1 MEELQQKEVAT
12 PQEEVSVPLLK
23 NTNFLFLW
31 TATLCSSF
39 ALAFF
44 TFSQTWYIAKTLN
57 LEASLGIV
65 FVALSVPRL
74 IFMIVGGA
82 IADKFPK
89 KNIMFYSNI
98 VRALLVSAI
107 LTWFIVGDVTL
118 YTFALFALFFGLA
131 DAFFWSADGSILPE
145 LVEKHQLT
153 QANSLTHMS
162 NQASVILGPVLG
174 GILIKFSNYETIFSI
189 TILLLILAAI
199 LVQKIQMT
207 LQQEKKEEKSMFTSI
222 KEGILYVK
230 ESPFLSTF
238 LICSAF
244 LNLFLIGP
252 MQVGFPLF
260 VKNVLHGDSLHFSY
274 LEAAVG
280 SGMAVGAVIVGLRNI
295 SRRRGLFCIVM
306 MLLSGMF
313 FFILNFST
321 ELWHALLAGA
331 CYGMT
336 IAMAI
341 VPLMA
346 MIQST
351 VKEEMMGRVM
361 SLLMLTSMGFIPL
374 SYAFTSLALAAG
386 LPIVTIMKSGAI
398 AVIVFVLFV
407 AIRVPVVRK
416 FD

>member
-1 MEELQQKEVAT
+1 MEELQQNKSALEANAK
-12 PQEEVSVPLLK
+12 PLLK
-23 NTNFLFLW
+23 NANFLFLW
-31 TATLCSSF
+31 AATLFSSF

-57 LEASLGIV
+57 LEASLGVV

-82 IADKFPK
+82 VADKFPK

-98 VRALLVSAI
+98 IRAILVATI

-145 LVEKHQLT
+145 LVEKSRLT
-153 QANSLTHMS
+153 QANSLTQMT

-174 GILIKFSNYETIFSI
+174 GILIKFTNYETIFSI
-189 TILLLILAAI
+189 TILLLIVAAI
-199 LVQKIQMT
+199 LVQKIQFTMSEQKDT
-207 LQQEKKEEKSMFTSI
+207 DKGMFTSI

-260 VKNVLHGDSLHFSY
+260 VKNVLHGDSLQFSY

-280 SGMAVGAVIVGLRNI
+280 GGMAIGAVIVGLKNI
-295 SRRRGLFCIVM
+295 NRRRGLFCIIM
-306 MLLSGMF
+306 MLLSGIF
-313 FFILNFST
+313 FLSINFST
-321 ELWHALLAGA
+321 VLWQALLAGMF
-331 CYGMT
+331 YGIT

-346 MIQST
+346 MIQAT

-361 SLLMLTSMGFIPL
+361 SLLMLSSMGFIPL
-374 SYAFTSLALAAG
+374 SYAFTSIALAIG
-386 LPIVTIMKSGAI
+386 IPIVTVMKSGAI

>member
-1 MEELQQKEVAT
+1 MEELQQNKSALEGS
-12 PQEEVSVPLLK
+12 EKPLLK

-31 TATLCSSF
+31 AATLFSSF

-57 LEASLGIV
+57 LEASLGVV

-74 IFMIVGGA
+74 IFMIIGGA
-82 IADKFPK
+82 VADKFPK

-98 VRALLVSAI
+98 IRAILVATI

-145 LVEKHQLT
+145 LVEKSRLT
-153 QANSLTHMS
+153 QANSLTQMT

-174 GILIKFSNYETIFSI
+174 GILIKFTNYETIFSI
-189 TILLLILAAI
+189 TILLLIVAAI
-199 LVQKIQMT
+199 LVQKIQFTMPE
-207 LQQEKKEEKSMFTSI
+207 QQNTDKGMFTSI

-260 VKNVLHGDSLHFSY
+260 VKNVLHGDSLQFSY
-274 LEAAVG
+274 LEASVG
-280 SGMAVGAVIVGLRNI
+280 GGMAIGAVIVGLKNI
-295 SRRRGLFCIVM
+295 NRKRGLFCIIM
-306 MLLSGMF
+306 MLLSGVF
-313 FFILNFST
+313 FLSINFST
-321 ELWHALLAGA
+321 VLWQALLAGMF
-331 CYGMT
+331 YGIT

-361 SLLMLTSMGFIPL
+361 SLLMLSSMGFIPL
-374 SYAFTSLALAAG
+374 SYAFTSIALAIG
-386 LPIVTIMKSGAI
+386 IPIVTVMKSGAI

>member
-1 MEELQQKEVAT
+1 M
-12 PQEEVSVPLLK
+12 
-23 NTNFLFLW
+23 
-31 TATLCSSF
+31 
-39 ALAFF
+39 
-44 TFSQTWYIAKTLN
+44 AKTLN
-57 LEASLGIV
+57 LEASLGVV

-74 IFMIVGGA
+74 IFMIIGGA
-82 IADKFPK
+82 VADKFPK

-98 VRALLVSAI
+98 IRAILVATI

-145 LVEKHQLT
+145 LVEKSRLT
-153 QANSLTHMS
+153 QANSLTQMT

-174 GILIKFSNYETIFSI
+174 GILIKFTNYETIFSI
-189 TILLLILAAI
+189 TILLLIVATI
-199 LVQKIQMT
+199 LVQKIQFTMPELKDT
-207 LQQEKKEEKSMFTSI
+207 DKGMFTSI

-244 LNLFLIGP
+244 FKSIFNRPDASWFPAFL
-252 MQVGFPLF
+252 L
-260 VKNVLHGDSLHFSY
+260 KTSLHGDSLQFSY
-274 LEAAVG
+274 LEASVG
-280 SGMAVGAVIVGLRNI
+280 GGMAIGAVIVGLKNI
-295 SRRRGLFCIVM
+295 NRRRGLFCIIM
-306 MLLSGMF
+306 MLLSGVF
-313 FFILNFST
+313 FLSINFST
-321 ELWHALLAGA
+321 VLWQALLAGMF
-331 CYGMT
+331 YGIT

-361 SLLMLTSMGFIPL
+361 SLLMLSSMGFIPL
-374 SYAFTSLALAAG
+374 SYAFTSIALAIG
-386 LPIVTIMKSGAI
+386 IPIVTVMKSGAI

>member
-1 MEELQQKEVAT
+1 MEELQQNKSALEG
-12 PQEEVSVPLLK
+12 SGKPLLK

-31 TATLCSSF
+31 AATLFSSF

-57 LEASLGIV
+57 LEASLGVV

-74 IFMIVGGA
+74 IFMIIGGA
-82 IADKFPK
+82 VADKFPK

-98 VRALLVSAI
+98 IRAILVATI

-145 LVEKHQLT
+145 LVEKSRLT
-153 QANSLTHMS
+153 QANSLTQMT

-174 GILIKFSNYETIFSI
+174 GILIKFTNYETIFSI
-189 TILLLILAAI
+189 TILLLIVAAI
-199 LVQKIQMT
+199 LVQKIQFTMPE
-207 LQQEKKEEKSMFTSI
+207 QQNTDKGMFTSI

-260 VKNVLHGDSLHFSY
+260 VKNVLHGDSLQFSY
-274 LEAAVG
+274 LEASVG
-280 SGMAVGAVIVGLRNI
+280 GGMAIGAVIVGLKNI
-295 SRRRGLFCIVM
+295 NRRRGLFCIIM
-306 MLLSGMF
+306 MLLSGVF
-313 FFILNFST
+313 FLSINFST
-321 ELWHALLAGA
+321 LLWQALLAGMF
-331 CYGMT
+331 YGIT

-361 SLLMLTSMGFIPL
+361 SLLMLSSMGFIPL
-374 SYAFTSLALAAG
+374 SYAFTSIALAIG
-386 LPIVTIMKSGAI
+386 IPIVTVMKSGAI

>member
-1 MEELQQKEVAT
+1 MEELQQNKSALEG
-12 PQEEVSVPLLK
+12 SGKPLLK

-31 TATLCSSF
+31 AATLFSSF

-57 LEASLGIV
+57 LEASLGVV

-74 IFMIVGGA
+74 IFMIIGGA
-82 IADKFPK
+82 VADKFPK

-98 VRALLVSAI
+98 VRAILVATI

-145 LVEKHQLT
+145 LVEKNRLT
-153 QANSLTHMS
+153 QANSLTQMT

-174 GILIKFSNYETIFSI
+174 GILIKFTNYETIFSI
-189 TILLLILAAI
+189 TILLLIVAAI
-199 LVQKIQMT
+199 LVQKIQFTMPE
-207 LQQEKKEEKSMFTSI
+207 QQNTDKSMFTSI

-260 VKNVLHGDSLHFSY
+260 VKNVLHGDSLQFSY
-274 LEAAVG
+274 LEASVG
-280 SGMAVGAVIVGLRNI
+280 GGMAIGAVIVGLKNI
-295 SRRRGLFCIVM
+295 NRRRGLFCIIM
-306 MLLSGMF
+306 MLLSGVF
-313 FFILNFST
+313 FLSINFST
-321 ELWHALLAGA
+321 VLWQALLAGMF
-331 CYGMT
+331 YGIT

-361 SLLMLTSMGFIPL
+361 SLLMLSSMGFIPL
-374 SYAFTSLALAAG
+374 SYAFTSIALAIG
-386 LPIVTIMKSGAI
+386 IPIVTVMKSGAI

>member
-1 MEELQQKEVAT
+1 MEELQQNKSALEG
-12 PQEEVSVPLLK
+12 SGKPLLK

-31 TATLCSSF
+31 AATLFSSF

-74 IFMIVGGA
+74 IFMIIGGA
-82 IADKFPK
+82 LADKFPK

-98 VRALLVSAI
+98 IRAILVATI

-145 LVEKHQLT
+145 LVEKSRLT
-153 QANSLTHMS
+153 QANSLTQMT

-174 GILIKFSNYETIFSI
+174 GILIKFTNYETIFSI
-189 TILLLILAAI
+189 TILLLIIAAI
-199 LVQKIQMT
+199 LVQKIQFT
-207 LQQEKKEEKSMFTSI
+207 VPEKNETDKGMFTSI
-222 KEGILYVK
+222 KEGISYVK

-238 LICSAF
+238 LLCSAF

-260 VKNVLHGDSLHFSY
+260 VKNVLHGDSLQFSY

-280 SGMAVGAVIVGLRNI
+280 GGMAIGAVIVGLKNI
-295 SRRRGLFCIVM
+295 NRRRGLFCIIM
-306 MLLSGMF
+306 MLLSGVF
-313 FFILNFST
+313 FLSINFST
-321 ELWHALLAGA
+321 VLWQAILAGMF
-331 CYGMT
+331 YGIT

-361 SLLMLTSMGFIPL
+361 SLLMLSSMGFIPL
-374 SYAFTSLALAAG
+374 SYAFTSIALWAG
-386 LPIVTIMKSGAI
+386 IPIVTIMKSGAI

>member
-1 MEELQQKEVAT
+1 MEELQQNKSAL
-12 PQEEVSVPLLK
+12 EESGKPLLK

-31 TATLCSSF
+31 AATLFSSF

-57 LEASLGIV
+57 LEASLGVV

-74 IFMIVGGA
+74 IFMIIGGA
-82 IADKFPK
+82 VADKFPK

-98 VRALLVSAI
+98 VRAILVATI

-145 LVEKHQLT
+145 LVEKSRLT
-153 QANSLTHMS
+153 QANSLTQMT

-174 GILIKFSNYETIFSI
+174 GILIKFTNYETIFSI
-189 TILLLILAAI
+189 TILLLIVAAI
-199 LVQKIQMT
+199 LVQKIQFTMPE
-207 LQQEKKEEKSMFTSI
+207 QQNTDKGMFTSI

-260 VKNVLHGDSLHFSY
+260 VKNVLHGDSLQFSY
-274 LEAAVG
+274 LEASVG
-280 SGMAVGAVIVGLRNI
+280 GGMAIGAVIVGLKNI
-295 SRRRGLFCIVM
+295 NRRRGLFCIIM
-306 MLLSGMF
+306 MLLSGVF
-313 FFILNFST
+313 FLSINFST
-321 ELWHALLAGA
+321 VLWQALLAGMF
-331 CYGMT
+331 YGIT

-361 SLLMLTSMGFIPL
+361 SLLMLSSMGFIPL
-374 SYAFTSLALAAG
+374 SYAFTSIALAIG
-386 LPIVTIMKSGAI
+386 IPIVTVMKSGAI

>member
-1 MEELQQKEVAT
+1 MKKNKNDLELSGKK
-12 PQEEVSVPLLK
+12 LLK
-23 NTNFLFLW
+23 NTNFIFLW
-31 TATLCSSF
+31 AATLFSSF

-57 LEASLGIV
+57 LEASLGVV

-82 IADKFPK
+82 VADKFPK

-98 VRALLVSAI
+98 IRAILVATI

-145 LVEKHQLT
+145 LVEKSRLT
-153 QANSLTHMS
+153 QANSLTQMT

-174 GILIKFSNYETIFSI
+174 GILIKFTNYETIFSI
-189 TILLLILAAI
+189 TILLLIVAAI
-199 LVQKIQMT
+199 LVQKIQFTMPEQKDT
-207 LQQEKKEEKSMFTSI
+207 DKGMFTSI

-260 VKNVLHGDSLHFSY
+260 VKNVLHGDSLQFSY
-274 LEAAVG
+274 LEASVG
-280 SGMAVGAVIVGLRNI
+280 GGMAIGAIIVGLKNI
-295 SRRRGLFCIVM
+295 NRRRGLFCIIM
-306 MLLSGMF
+306 MLLSGVF
-313 FFILNFST
+313 FLAINFST
-321 ELWHALLAGA
+321 VLWQALLAGMF
-331 CYGMT
+331 YGIT

-361 SLLMLTSMGFIPL
+361 SLLMLSSMGFIPL
-374 SYAFTSLALAAG
+374 SYAFTSLALAMG
-386 LPIVTIMKSGAI
+386 IPIVTVMKSGAI

>member
-1 MEELQQKEVAT
+1 MEELQQNKSALKENAK
-12 PQEEVSVPLLK
+12 PLLK

-31 TATLCSSF
+31 AATLFSSF

-74 IFMIVGGA
+74 IFMIIGGA
-82 IADKFPK
+82 LADKFPK

-98 VRALLVSAI
+98 IRAILVATI

-145 LVEKHQLT
+145 LVEKNRLT
-153 QANSLTHMS
+153 QANSLTQMT

-174 GILIKFSNYETIFSI
+174 GILIKFTNYETIFSI
-189 TILLLILAAI
+189 TILLLIIAAI
-199 LVQKIQMT
+199 LVQKIQFT
-207 LQQEKKEEKSMFTSI
+207 VPEKNETDKGMFTSI

-238 LICSAF
+238 LLCSAF

-260 VKNVLHGDSLHFSY
+260 VKNVLHGDSLQFSY
-274 LEAAVG
+274 LEASVG
-280 SGMAVGAVIVGLRNI
+280 GGMAIGAVIVGLKNI
-295 SRRRGLFCIVM
+295 NRRRGIFCIIM
-306 MLLSGMF
+306 MLLSGVF
-313 FFILNFST
+313 FLSINFST
-321 ELWHALLAGA
+321 VLWQALLAGMF
-331 CYGMT
+331 YGIT

-361 SLLMLTSMGFIPL
+361 SLLMLSSMGFIPL
-374 SYAFTSLALAAG
+374 SYAFTSIALAIG
-386 LPIVTIMKSGAI
+386 IPIVTVMKSGAI

>member
-1 MEELQQKEVAT
+1 MEELQQNKTALEG
-12 PQEEVSVPLLK
+12 SGKPLLK

-31 TATLCSSF
+31 AATLFSSF

-57 LEASLGIV
+57 LEASLGVV

-74 IFMIVGGA
+74 IFMIIGGA
-82 IADKFPK
+82 VADKFPK

-98 VRALLVSAI
+98 IRAILVATI

-145 LVEKHQLT
+145 LVEKSRLT
-153 QANSLTHMS
+153 QANSLTQMT
-162 NQASVILGPVLG
+162 NQASVIFGPVLG
-174 GILIKFSNYETIFSI
+174 GILIKFTNYETIFSI
-189 TILLLILAAI
+189 TILLLIVAAI
-199 LVQKIQMT
+199 LVQKIQFTMSEQKDT
-207 LQQEKKEEKSMFTSI
+207 DKGMFTSI

-260 VKNVLHGDSLHFSY
+260 VKNVLHGDSLQFSY

-280 SGMAVGAVIVGLRNI
+280 GGMAIGAVIVGLKNI
-295 SRRRGLFCIVM
+295 NRRRGLFCIIM
-306 MLLSGMF
+306 MLLSGIF
-313 FFILNFST
+313 FLSINFST
-321 ELWHALLAGA
+321 VLWQALLAGMF
-331 CYGMT
+331 YGIT

-346 MIQST
+346 MIQAT

-361 SLLMLTSMGFIPL
+361 SLLMLSSMGFIPL
-374 SYAFTSLALAAG
+374 SYAFTSIALAIG
-386 LPIVTIMKSGAI
+386 IPIVTVMKSGAI

>member
-1 MEELQQKEVAT
+1 MEELQQNKSALEG
-12 PQEEVSVPLLK
+12 SGKPLLK

-31 TATLCSSF
+31 AATLFSSF

-57 LEASLGIV
+57 LEASLGVV

-82 IADKFPK
+82 VADKFPK

-98 VRALLVSAI
+98 IRAILVATI
-107 LTWFIVGDVTL
+107 LTWFIVGDITL

-145 LVEKHQLT
+145 LVEKSRLT
-153 QANSLTHMS
+153 QANSLTQMT

-174 GILIKFSNYETIFSI
+174 GILIKFTNYETIFSI
-189 TILLLILAAI
+189 TILLLIVAAI
-199 LVQKIQMT
+199 LVQKIQFTMPEQKDT
-207 LQQEKKEEKSMFTSI
+207 DKGMFTSI

-260 VKNVLHGDSLHFSY
+260 VKNVLHGDSLQFSY
-274 LEAAVG
+274 LEASVG
-280 SGMAVGAVIVGLRNI
+280 GGMAIGAVIVGLKNI
-295 SRRRGLFCIVM
+295 NRRRGLFCIIM
-306 MLLSGMF
+306 MLLSGVF
-313 FFILNFST
+313 FLSINFST
-321 ELWHALLAGA
+321 VLWQALLAGMF
-331 CYGMT
+331 YGIT

-361 SLLMLTSMGFIPL
+361 SLLMLSSMGFIPL
-374 SYAFTSLALAAG
+374 SYAFTSIALAIG
-386 LPIVTIMKSGAI
+386 IPIVTVMKSGAI

>member
-1 MEELQQKEVAT
+1 MEELQQNKSALEG
-12 PQEEVSVPLLK
+12 SGKPLLK

-31 TATLCSSF
+31 AATLFSSF

-57 LEASLGIV
+57 LEASLGVV

-74 IFMIVGGA
+74 IFMIIGGA
-82 IADKFPK
+82 VADKFPK

-98 VRALLVSAI
+98 IRAILVATI

-145 LVEKHQLT
+145 LVEKSRLT
-153 QANSLTHMS
+153 QANSLTQMT

-174 GILIKFSNYETIFSI
+174 GILIKFTNYETIFSI
-189 TILLLILAAI
+189 TILLLIVAAI
-199 LVQKIQMT
+199 LVQKIQFTMPE
-207 LQQEKKEEKSMFTSI
+207 QENTDKGMFTSI

-238 LICSAF
+238 LLCSAF

-260 VKNVLHGDSLHFSY
+260 VKNVLHGDSLQFSY
-274 LEAAVG
+274 LEASVG
-280 SGMAVGAVIVGLRNI
+280 GGMAIGAVIVGLKNI
-295 SRRRGLFCIVM
+295 NRRRGLFCIIM
-306 MLLSGMF
+306 MLLSGVF
-313 FFILNFST
+313 FLSINFST
-321 ELWHALLAGA
+321 VLWQALLAGMF
-331 CYGMT
+331 YGIT

-361 SLLMLTSMGFIPL
+361 SLLMLSSMGFIPL
-374 SYAFTSLALAAG
+374 SYAFTSIALAIG
-386 LPIVTIMKSGAI
+386 IPIVTVMKSGAI
-398 AVIVFVLFV
+398 AVIIFVLFV

>member
-1 MEELQQKEVAT
+1 MEELQQNKSALEG
-12 PQEEVSVPLLK
+12 SGKPLLK

-31 TATLCSSF
+31 AATLFSSF

-57 LEASLGIV
+57 LEASLGVV

-74 IFMIVGGA
+74 IFMIIGGA
-82 IADKFPK
+82 VADKFPK

-98 VRALLVSAI
+98 IRAILVATI

-145 LVEKHQLT
+145 LVEKSRLT
-153 QANSLTHMS
+153 QANSLTQMT

-174 GILIKFSNYETIFSI
+174 GILIKFTNYETIFSI
-189 TILLLILAAI
+189 TILLLIVAAI
-199 LVQKIQMT
+199 LVQKIQFTMPE
-207 LQQEKKEEKSMFTSI
+207 QQNTDKGMFTSI

-260 VKNVLHGDSLHFSY
+260 VKNVLHGDSLQFSY
-274 LEAAVG
+274 LEASVG
-280 SGMAVGAVIVGLRNI
+280 GGMAIGAVIVGLKNI
-295 SRRRGLFCIVM
+295 NRRRGLFCIIM
-306 MLLSGMF
+306 MLLSGVF
-313 FFILNFST
+313 FLSINFST
-321 ELWHALLAGA
+321 VLWQALLAGMF
-331 CYGMT
+331 YGIT

-361 SLLMLTSMGFIPL
+361 SLLMLSSMGFIPL
-374 SYAFTSLALAAG
+374 SYAFTSIALAIG
-386 LPIVTIMKSGAI
+386 IPIVTVMKSGAI

>member
-1 MEELQQKEVAT
+1 MEELQQNKSALEG
-12 PQEEVSVPLLK
+12 SGKPLLK

-31 TATLCSSF
+31 AATLFSSF

-74 IFMIVGGA
+74 IFMIIGGA
-82 IADKFPK
+82 LADKFPK

-98 VRALLVSAI
+98 IRAILVATI

-145 LVEKHQLT
+145 LVAKSRLT
-153 QANSLTHMS
+153 QANSLTQMT
-162 NQASVILGPVLG
+162 NQGSVILGPVLG
-174 GILIKFSNYETIFSI
+174 GILIKFTNYETIFSI
-189 TILLLILAAI
+189 TILLLIIAAI
-199 LVQKIQMT
+199 LVQKIQFT
-207 LQQEKKEEKSMFTSI
+207 VPEKNETDKGMFTSI
-222 KEGILYVK
+222 KEGISYVK

-260 VKNVLHGDSLHFSY
+260 VKNVLHGDSLQFSY
-274 LEAAVG
+274 LEASVG
-280 SGMAVGAVIVGLRNI
+280 GGMAIGAVIVGLKNI
-295 SRRRGLFCIVM
+295 NRRRGLFCIIM
-306 MLLSGMF
+306 MLLSGVF
-313 FFILNFST
+313 FLAINFST
-321 ELWHALLAGA
+321 VLWQALLAGMF
-331 CYGMT
+331 YGIT

-361 SLLMLTSMGFIPL
+361 SLLMLSSMGFIPL
-374 SYAFTSLALAAG
+374 SYAFTSLALG
-386 LPIVTIMKSGAI
+386 IGIPIVTVMKSGAI

>member
-1 MEELQQKEVAT
+1 MEELQQNKSALEG
-12 PQEEVSVPLLK
+12 SGKPLLK

-31 TATLCSSF
+31 AATLFSSF

-57 LEASLGIV
+57 LEASLGVV

-74 IFMIVGGA
+74 IFMIIGGA
-82 IADKFPK
+82 VADKFPK

-98 VRALLVSAI
+98 VRAILVATI

-145 LVEKHQLT
+145 LVEKSRLT
-153 QANSLTHMS
+153 QANSLTQMT

-174 GILIKFSNYETIFSI
+174 GILIKFTNYETIFSI
-189 TILLLILAAI
+189 TILLLIIAAI
-199 LVQKIQMT
+199 LVQKIQFTMPE
-207 LQQEKKEEKSMFTSI
+207 QQNTDKGMFTSI

-230 ESPFLSTF
+230 DSPFLSTF

-260 VKNVLHGDSLHFSY
+260 VKNVLHGDSLQFSY
-274 LEAAVG
+274 LEASVG
-280 SGMAVGAVIVGLRNI
+280 GGMAIGAVIVGLKNI
-295 SRRRGLFCIVM
+295 NRRRGLFCIIM
-306 MLLSGMF
+306 MLLSGVF
-313 FFILNFST
+313 FLSINFST
-321 ELWHALLAGA
+321 VLWQALLAGMF
-331 CYGMT
+331 YGIT

-361 SLLMLTSMGFIPL
+361 SLLMLSSMGFIPL
-374 SYAFTSLALAAG
+374 SYAFTSIALAIG
-386 LPIVTIMKSGAI
+386 IPIVTVMKSGAI

>member
-1 MEELQQKEVAT
+1 
-12 PQEEVSVPLLK
+12 
-23 NTNFLFLW
+23 
-31 TATLCSSF
+31 
-39 ALAFF
+39 
-44 TFSQTWYIAKTLN
+44 
-57 LEASLGIV
+57 
-65 FVALSVPRL
+65 
-74 IFMIVGGA
+74 
-82 IADKFPK
+82 
-89 KNIMFYSNI
+89 MFYSNI
-98 VRALLVSAI
+98 IRAILVATI

-145 LVEKHQLT
+145 LVEKSRLT
-153 QANSLTHMS
+153 QANSLTQMT

-174 GILIKFSNYETIFSI
+174 GILIKFTNYETIFSI
-189 TILLLILAAI
+189 TILLLIFAAI
-199 LVQKIQMT
+199 LVQKIQFTMPEQKDT
-207 LQQEKKEEKSMFTSI
+207 DKGMFTSI

-260 VKNVLHGDSLHFSY
+260 VKNVLHGDSLQFSY
-274 LEAAVG
+274 LEASVG
-280 SGMAVGAVIVGLRNI
+280 GGMAIGAIIVGLKNI
-295 SRRRGLFCIVM
+295 NRRRGLFCIIM
-306 MLLSGMF
+306 MLLSGIF
-313 FFILNFST
+313 FLAINFST
-321 ELWHALLAGA
+321 VLWQALLAGMF
-331 CYGMT
+331 YGIT

-361 SLLMLTSMGFIPL
+361 SLLMLSSMGFIPL
-374 SYAFTSLALAAG
+374 SYAFTSLALAMG
-386 LPIVTIMKSGAI
+386 IPIVTVMKSGAI

>member
-1 MEELQQKEVAT
+1 MEELQQNKSALEANAK
-12 PQEEVSVPLLK
+12 PLLK
-23 NTNFLFLW
+23 NANFLFLW
-31 TATLCSSF
+31 AATLFSSF

-57 LEASLGIV
+57 LEASLGVV

-82 IADKFPK
+82 VADKFPK

-98 VRALLVSAI
+98 IRAILVATI

-145 LVEKHQLT
+145 LVEKSRLT
-153 QANSLTHMS
+153 QANSLTQMT
-162 NQASVILGPVLG
+162 NQASVILGPMLG
-174 GILIKFSNYETIFSI
+174 GILIKFTNYETIFSI
-189 TILLLILAAI
+189 TILLLIIAAI
-199 LVQKIQMT
+199 LVQKIQFT
-207 LQQEKKEEKSMFTSI
+207 LPEKNETDKSMFTSI

-260 VKNVLHGDSLHFSY
+260 VKNVLHGDSLQFSY

-280 SGMAVGAVIVGLRNI
+280 GGMAIGAVIVGLKNI
-295 SRRRGLFCIVM
+295 NRRRGLFCIIM
-306 MLLSGMF
+306 MLLSGVF
-313 FFILNFST
+313 FLSINFST
-321 ELWHALLAGA
+321 VLWQALLAGIF
-331 CYGMT
+331 YGIT

-361 SLLMLTSMGFIPL
+361 SLLMLSSMGFIPL
-374 SYAFTSLALAAG
+374 SYAFTSIALAIG
-386 LPIVTIMKSGAI
+386 IPIVTVMKSGAI

>member
-1 MEELQQKEVAT
+1 MEELQQNKSALEG
-12 PQEEVSVPLLK
+12 SGKPLLK

-31 TATLCSSF
+31 AATLFSSF

-57 LEASLGIV
+57 LEASLGVV

-74 IFMIVGGA
+74 IFMIIGGA
-82 IADKFPK
+82 VADKFPK

-98 VRALLVSAI
+98 IRAILVATI

-145 LVEKHQLT
+145 LVEKSRLT
-153 QANSLTHMS
+153 QANSLTQMT

-174 GILIKFSNYETIFSI
+174 GILIKFTNYETIFSI
-189 TILLLILAAI
+189 TILLLIIAAI
-199 LVQKIQMT
+199 LVQKIQFT
-207 LQQEKKEEKSMFTSI
+207 TPEQQNTDKGMFTSI

-260 VKNVLHGDSLHFSY
+260 VKNVLHGDSLQFSY
-274 LEAAVG
+274 LEASVG
-280 SGMAVGAVIVGLRNI
+280 GGMAIGAVIVGLKNI
-295 SRRRGLFCIVM
+295 NRRRGLFCIIM
-306 MLLSGMF
+306 MLLSGVF
-313 FFILNFST
+313 FLSINFST
-321 ELWHALLAGA
+321 VLWQALLAGMF
-331 CYGMT
+331 YGIT

-361 SLLMLTSMGFIPL
+361 SLLMLSSMGFIPL
-374 SYAFTSLALAAG
+374 SYAFTSIALAIG
-386 LPIVTIMKSGAI
+386 IPIVTVMKSSAI

>member
-1 MEELQQKEVAT
+1 MEELQQNKSALEG
-12 PQEEVSVPLLK
+12 SGKPLLK

-31 TATLCSSF
+31 AATLFSSF

-57 LEASLGIV
+57 LEASLGVV

-74 IFMIVGGA
+74 IFMIIGGA
-82 IADKFPK
+82 VADKFPK

-98 VRALLVSAI
+98 VRAILVATI

-145 LVEKHQLT
+145 LVEKSRLT
-153 QANSLTHMS
+153 QANSLTQMT

-174 GILIKFSNYETIFSI
+174 GILIKFTNYETIFSI
-189 TILLLILAAI
+189 TILLLIVAAI
-199 LVQKIQMT
+199 LVQKIQFTMPE
-207 LQQEKKEEKSMFTSI
+207 QQNTDKGMFTSI

-238 LICSAF
+238 LLCSAF

-260 VKNVLHGDSLHFSY
+260 VKNVLHGDSLQFSY
-274 LEAAVG
+274 LEASVG
-280 SGMAVGAVIVGLRNI
+280 GGMAIGAVIVGLKNI
-295 SRRRGLFCIVM
+295 NRRRGIFCIIM
-306 MLLSGMF
+306 MLLSGVF
-313 FFILNFST
+313 FLSINFST
-321 ELWHALLAGA
+321 VLWQALLAGMF
-331 CYGMT
+331 YGIT

-361 SLLMLTSMGFIPL
+361 SLLMLSSMGFIPL
-374 SYAFTSLALAAG
+374 SYAFTSIALAIG
-386 LPIVTIMKSGAI
+386 IPIVTVMKSGAI

>member
-1 MEELQQKEVAT
+1 MEELQQNKTALEG
-12 PQEEVSVPLLK
+12 SGKPLLK

-31 TATLCSSF
+31 AATLFSSF

-57 LEASLGIV
+57 LEASLGVV

-82 IADKFPK
+82 VADKFPK

-98 VRALLVSAI
+98 IRAILVATI

-145 LVEKHQLT
+145 LVEKSRLT
-153 QANSLTHMS
+153 QANSLTQMT

-174 GILIKFSNYETIFSI
+174 GILIKFTNYETIFSI
-189 TILLLILAAI
+189 TILLLIFAAI
-199 LVQKIQMT
+199 LVQKIQFT
-207 LQQEKKEEKSMFTSI
+207 VPEQKDTDKGMFTSI

-260 VKNVLHGDSLHFSY
+260 VKNVLHGDSLQFSY
-274 LEAAVG
+274 LEASVG
-280 SGMAVGAVIVGLRNI
+280 GGMAIGAIIVGLKNI
-295 SRRRGLFCIVM
+295 NRRRGLFCIIM
-306 MLLSGMF
+306 MLLSGVF
-313 FFILNFST
+313 FLAINFST
-321 ELWHALLAGA
+321 VLWQALLAGMF
-331 CYGMT
+331 YGIT

-361 SLLMLTSMGFIPL
+361 SLLMLSSMGFIPL
-374 SYAFTSLALAAG
+374 SYAFTSLALAMG
-386 LPIVTIMKSGAI
+386 IPIVTVMKSGAI

>member
-1 MEELQQKEVAT
+1 MEELQQNKTALEG
-12 PQEEVSVPLLK
+12 SGKPLLK

-31 TATLCSSF
+31 AATLFSSF

-57 LEASLGIV
+57 LEASLGVV

-74 IFMIVGGA
+74 IFMIIGGA
-82 IADKFPK
+82 VADKFPK

-98 VRALLVSAI
+98 IRAILVATI

-145 LVEKHQLT
+145 LVEKSRLT
-153 QANSLTHMS
+153 QANSLTQMT

-174 GILIKFSNYETIFSI
+174 GILIKFTNYETIFSI
-189 TILLLILAAI
+189 TILLLIVAAI
-199 LVQKIQMT
+199 IVQKIQFTMPELKDT
-207 LQQEKKEEKSMFTSI
+207 DKGMFTSI

-238 LICSAF
+238 LLCSAF

-274 LEAAVG
+274 LEASVG
-280 SGMAVGAVIVGLRNI
+280 GGMAIGAVIVGLKNI
-295 SRRRGLFCIVM
+295 NRRRGLFCIIM
-306 MLLSGMF
+306 MLLSGVF
-313 FFILNFST
+313 FLSINFST
-321 ELWHALLAGA
+321 VLWQALLAGMF
-331 CYGMT
+331 YGIT

-361 SLLMLTSMGFIPL
+361 SLLMLSSMGFIPL
-374 SYAFTSLALAAG
+374 SYAFTSIALAMG
-386 LPIVTIMKSGAI
+386 IPIVTVMKSGAI

>member
-1 MEELQQKEVAT
+1 MEELQQNKSALEANAK
-12 PQEEVSVPLLK
+12 PLLK

-31 TATLCSSF
+31 AATLFSSF
-39 ALAFF
+39 ALSFF

-57 LEASLGIV
+57 LEASLGVV

-82 IADKFPK
+82 VADKFPK

-98 VRALLVSAI
+98 IRAILVATI

-145 LVEKHQLT
+145 LVEKSRLT
-153 QANSLTHMS
+153 QANSLTQMT
-162 NQASVILGPVLG
+162 NQASVILGPMLG
-174 GILIKFSNYETIFSI
+174 GILIKFTNYETIFSI
-189 TILLLILAAI
+189 TILLLIIAAI
-199 LVQKIQMT
+199 LVQKIQFTMS
-207 LQQEKKEEKSMFTSI
+207 EKNETDKSMFTSI

-260 VKNVLHGDSLHFSY
+260 VKNVLHGDSLQFSY

-280 SGMAVGAVIVGLRNI
+280 GGMAIGAVIVGLKNI
-295 SRRRGLFCIVM
+295 NRRRGLFCIIM
-306 MLLSGMF
+306 MLLSGVF
-313 FFILNFST
+313 FLSINFST
-321 ELWHALLAGA
+321 VLWQALLAGMF
-331 CYGMT
+331 YGIT

-361 SLLMLTSMGFIPL
+361 SLLMLSSMGFIPL
-374 SYAFTSLALAAG
+374 SYAFTSIALAMG
-386 LPIVTIMKSGAI
+386 IPIVTVMKSGAI

>member
-1 MEELQQKEVAT
+1 MEELQQNKSALEG
-12 PQEEVSVPLLK
+12 SGKPLLK

-31 TATLCSSF
+31 AATLFSSF

-57 LEASLGIV
+57 LEASLGVV

-82 IADKFPK
+82 MADKFPK

-98 VRALLVSAI
+98 IRAILVATI

-145 LVEKHQLT
+145 LVEKSRLT
-153 QANSLTHMS
+153 QANSLTQMT

-189 TILLLILAAI
+189 TILLLIIAAI
-199 LVQKIQMT
+199 LVQKIQFTMPE
-207 LQQEKKEEKSMFTSI
+207 QQNTDKGMFTSI

-260 VKNVLHGDSLHFSY
+260 VKNVLHGDSLQFSY
-274 LEAAVG
+274 LEASVG
-280 SGMAVGAVIVGLRNI
+280 GGMAIGAVIVGLKNI
-295 SRRRGLFCIVM
+295 HRRRGLFCIIM
-306 MLLSGMF
+306 MLLSGIF
-313 FFILNFST
+313 FLSINFST
-321 ELWHALLAGA
+321 VLWQALLAGMF
-331 CYGMT
+331 YGVT

-341 VPLMA
+341 IPLMA

-361 SLLMLTSMGFIPL
+361 SLLMLSSMGFIPL
-374 SYAFTSLALAAG
+374 SYAFTSLALG
-386 LPIVTIMKSGAI
+386 LGIPIGTIMKSGAI

>member
-1 MEELQQKEVAT
+1 MEELQQNKSAVEG
-12 PQEEVSVPLLK
+12 SGKPLLK

-31 TATLCSSF
+31 AATLFSSF

-57 LEASLGIV
+57 LEASLGVV

-82 IADKFPK
+82 VADKFPK

-98 VRALLVSAI
+98 IRAILVATI

-145 LVEKHQLT
+145 LVEKSRLT
-153 QANSLTHMS
+153 QANSLTQMT

-174 GILIKFSNYETIFSI
+174 GILIKFTNYETIFSI
-189 TILLLILAAI
+189 TILLLIVAAI
-199 LVQKIQMT
+199 LVQKIQFTMAKQKDT
-207 LQQEKKEEKSMFTSI
+207 DKGMFTSI

-260 VKNVLHGDSLHFSY
+260 VKNVLHGDSLQFSY

-280 SGMAVGAVIVGLRNI
+280 GGMAIGAVIVGLKNI
-295 SRRRGLFCIVM
+295 NRRRGLFCIIM
-306 MLLSGMF
+306 MLLSGVF
-313 FFILNFST
+313 FLSINFST
-321 ELWHALLAGA
+321 VLWQALLAGMF
-331 CYGMT
+331 YGIT

-361 SLLMLTSMGFIPL
+361 SLLMLSSMGFIPL
-374 SYAFTSLALAAG
+374 SYAFTSIALAIG
-386 LPIVTIMKSGAI
+386 IPIVTVMKSGAI

>member
-1 MEELQQKEVAT
+1 MEELQQNKSALEG
-12 PQEEVSVPLLK
+12 SGKPLLK

-31 TATLCSSF
+31 AATLFSSF

-57 LEASLGIV
+57 LEASLGVV

-74 IFMIVGGA
+74 IFMIIGGA
-82 IADKFPK
+82 VADKFPK

-98 VRALLVSAI
+98 IRAILVATI

-145 LVEKHQLT
+145 LVEKSRLT
-153 QANSLTHMS
+153 QANSLTQMT

-174 GILIKFSNYETIFSI
+174 GILIKFTNYETIFSI
-189 TILLLILAAI
+189 TILLLIVAAI
-199 LVQKIQMT
+199 LVQKIQFTMPE
-207 LQQEKKEEKSMFTSI
+207 QQNTDKGMFTSI

-238 LICSAF
+238 LLCSAF

-260 VKNVLHGDSLHFSY
+260 VKNVLHGDSLQFSY
-274 LEAAVG
+274 LEASVG
-280 SGMAVGAVIVGLRNI
+280 GGMAIGAVIVGLKNI
-295 SRRRGLFCIVM
+295 NRRRGLFCIIM
-306 MLLSGMF
+306 MLLSGVF
-313 FFILNFST
+313 FLSINFST
-321 ELWHALLAGA
+321 VLWQALLAGMF
-331 CYGMT
+331 YGIT

-361 SLLMLTSMGFIPL
+361 SLLMLSSMGFIPL
-374 SYAFTSLALAAG
+374 SYAFTSIALAIG
-386 LPIVTIMKSGAI
+386 IPIVTVMKSGAI

-407 AIRVPVVRK
+407 AVRVPVVRK

>member
-1 MEELQQKEVAT
+1 MEELQQNKSAPTEGGT
-12 PQEEVSVPLLK
+12 PLLQ

-31 TATLCSSF
+31 AATLFSSF

-57 LEASLGIV
+57 LEASLGVV

-82 IADKFPK
+82 VADKFPK

-98 VRALLVSAI
+98 IRALLVATI
-107 LTWFIVGDVTL
+107 LIWFIVGHVTL

-145 LVEKHQLT
+145 LVEKHRLT
-153 QANSLTHMS
+153 QANSLTQMT

-174 GILIKFSNYETIFSI
+174 GILIKFSNYETIFTI
-189 TILLLILAAI
+189 TILLLIIAAI
-199 LVQKIQMT
+199 LVQKIQFT
-207 LQQEKKEEKSMFTSI
+207 LQEKTDTDKGMFTSI

-230 ESPFLSTF
+230 KSPFLSTF

-260 VKNVLHGDSLHFSY
+260 IKNVLHGDSLQFSY

-280 SGMAVGAVIVGLRNI
+280 GGMAIGAVIVGLKNI
-295 SRRRGLFCIVM
+295 NRRRGLFCIIM
-306 MLLSGMF
+306 MLLSGVF
-313 FFILNFST
+313 FLSINFST
-321 ELWHALLAGA
+321 ALWQALLAGA
-331 CYGMT
+331 FYGIT

-361 SLLMLTSMGFIPL
+361 SLLMLSSMGFIPL

-386 LPIVTIMKSGAI
+386 IPIVTIMKSGAI

>member
-1 MEELQQKEVAT
+1 MEELQQNKSALEG
-12 PQEEVSVPLLK
+12 SGKPLLK

-31 TATLCSSF
+31 AATLFSSF

-57 LEASLGIV
+57 LEASLGVV

-74 IFMIVGGA
+74 IFMIIGGA
-82 IADKFPK
+82 VADKFPK

-98 VRALLVSAI
+98 VRAILVATI

-145 LVEKHQLT
+145 LVEKSRLT
-153 QANSLTHMS
+153 QANSLTQMT

-174 GILIKFSNYETIFSI
+174 GILIKFTNYETIFSI
-189 TILLLILAAI
+189 TILLLIIAAI
-199 LVQKIQMT
+199 LVQKIQFTMPE
-207 LQQEKKEEKSMFTSI
+207 QQNTDKGMFTSI

-230 ESPFLSTF
+230 DSPFLSTF

-260 VKNVLHGDSLHFSY
+260 VKNVLHGDSLQFSY
-274 LEAAVG
+274 LEASVG
-280 SGMAVGAVIVGLRNI
+280 GGMAIGAVIVGLKNI
-295 SRRRGLFCIVM
+295 NRRRGLFCIIM
-306 MLLSGMF
+306 MLLSGVF
-313 FFILNFST
+313 FLSINFST
-321 ELWHALLAGA
+321 VLWQALLAGMF
-331 CYGMT
+331 YGIT
-336 IAMAI
+336 ITMAI

-361 SLLMLTSMGFIPL
+361 SLLMLSSMGFIPL
-374 SYAFTSLALAAG
+374 SYAFTSIALAIG
-386 LPIVTIMKSGAI
+386 IPIVTVMKSGAI

>member
-1 MEELQQKEVAT
+1 MEELQQNKSALER
-12 PQEEVSVPLLK
+12 SGKPLLK

-31 TATLCSSF
+31 AATLFSSF

-57 LEASLGIV
+57 LEASLGVV

-74 IFMIVGGA
+74 IFMIIGGA
-82 IADKFPK
+82 VADKFPK

-98 VRALLVSAI
+98 VRAILVATI

-145 LVEKHQLT
+145 LVEKSRLT
-153 QANSLTHMS
+153 QANSLTQMT

-174 GILIKFSNYETIFSI
+174 GILIKFTNYETIFSI
-189 TILLLILAAI
+189 TILLLIVAAI
-199 LVQKIQMT
+199 LVQKIQFTMPE
-207 LQQEKKEEKSMFTSI
+207 QQNTDKSMFTSI

-260 VKNVLHGDSLHFSY
+260 IKNVLHGDSLQFSY
-274 LEAAVG
+274 LEASVG
-280 SGMAVGAVIVGLRNI
+280 GGMAIGAVIVGLKNI
-295 SRRRGLFCIVM
+295 NRRRGLFCIIM
-306 MLLSGMF
+306 MLLSGVF
-313 FFILNFST
+313 FLSINFST
-321 ELWHALLAGA
+321 VLWQALLAGMF
-331 CYGMT
+331 YGIT

-361 SLLMLTSMGFIPL
+361 SLLMLSSMGFIPL
-374 SYAFTSLALAAG
+374 SYAFTSIALAVG
-386 LPIVTIMKSGAI
+386 IPIVTVMKSGAI

>member
-1 MEELQQKEVAT
+1 MEELQQNKTALEG
-12 PQEEVSVPLLK
+12 SGKPLLK

-31 TATLCSSF
+31 AATLFSSF

-57 LEASLGIV
+57 LEASLGVV

-74 IFMIVGGA
+74 IFMIIGGA
-82 IADKFPK
+82 VADKFPK

-98 VRALLVSAI
+98 VRAILVATI

-145 LVEKHQLT
+145 LVEKSRLT
-153 QANSLTHMS
+153 QANSLTQMT

-174 GILIKFSNYETIFSI
+174 GILIKFTNYETIFSI
-189 TILLLILAAI
+189 TILLLIVAAI
-199 LVQKIQMT
+199 LVQKIQFTMPE
-207 LQQEKKEEKSMFTSI
+207 QQNTDKSMFTSI

-260 VKNVLHGDSLHFSY
+260 IKNVLHGDSLQFSY
-274 LEAAVG
+274 LEASVG
-280 SGMAVGAVIVGLRNI
+280 GGMAIGAVIVGLKNI
-295 SRRRGLFCIVM
+295 NRRRGLFCIIM
-306 MLLSGMF
+306 MLLSGVF
-313 FFILNFST
+313 FLSINFST
-321 ELWHALLAGA
+321 VLWQALLAGMF
-331 CYGMT
+331 YGIT

-361 SLLMLTSMGFIPL
+361 SLLMLSSMGFIPL
-374 SYAFTSLALAAG
+374 SYAFTSIALAIG
-386 LPIVTIMKSGAI
+386 IPIVTVMKSGAI

>member
-1 MEELQQKEVAT
+1 MEELQQNKSALEG
-12 PQEEVSVPLLK
+12 SGKPLLK

-31 TATLCSSF
+31 AATLFSSF

-57 LEASLGIV
+57 LEASLGVV

-74 IFMIVGGA
+74 IFMIIGGA
-82 IADKFPK
+82 VADKFPK

-98 VRALLVSAI
+98 IRAILVATI

-145 LVEKHQLT
+145 LVEKSRLT
-153 QANSLTHMS
+153 QANSLTQMS

-174 GILIKFSNYETIFSI
+174 GILIKFTNYETIFSI
-189 TILLLILAAI
+189 TILLLIVAAI
-199 LVQKIQMT
+199 LVQKIQFTMPE
-207 LQQEKKEEKSMFTSI
+207 QQNTDKGMFTSI

-260 VKNVLHGDSLHFSY
+260 VKNVLHGDSLQFSY
-274 LEAAVG
+274 LEASVG
-280 SGMAVGAVIVGLRNI
+280 GGMAIGAVIVGLKNI
-295 SRRRGLFCIVM
+295 NRRRGLFCIIM
-306 MLLSGMF
+306 MLLSGVF
-313 FFILNFST
+313 FLSINFST
-321 ELWHALLAGA
+321 VLWQALLAGMF
-331 CYGMT
+331 YGIT

-361 SLLMLTSMGFIPL
+361 SLLMLSSMGFIPL
-374 SYAFTSLALAAG
+374 SYAFTSIALAIG
-386 LPIVTIMKSGAI
+386 IPIVTVMKSGAI

>member
-1 MEELQQKEVAT
+1 MEELQQNKSALEANAK
-12 PQEEVSVPLLK
+12 PLLK

-31 TATLCSSF
+31 AATLFSSF

-57 LEASLGIV
+57 LEASLGVV

-82 IADKFPK
+82 VADKFPK

-98 VRALLVSAI
+98 IRAILVATI

-145 LVEKHQLT
+145 LVAKSRLT
-153 QANSLTHMS
+153 QANSLTQMT

-174 GILIKFSNYETIFSI
+174 GILIKFTNYETIFSI
-189 TILLLILAAI
+189 TILLLIVAAI
-199 LVQKIQMT
+199 LVQKIQFT
-207 LQQEKKEEKSMFTSI
+207 ISEQKDTDKGMFTSI

-260 VKNVLHGDSLHFSY
+260 VKNVLHGDSLQFSY
-274 LEAAVG
+274 LEASVG
-280 SGMAVGAVIVGLRNI
+280 GGMAIGAVIVGLKNI
-295 SRRRGLFCIVM
+295 NRRRGLFCIIM
-306 MLLSGMF
+306 MLLSGVF
-313 FFILNFST
+313 FLSINFST
-321 ELWHALLAGA
+321 VLWQALLAGMF
-331 CYGMT
+331 YGIT

-361 SLLMLTSMGFIPL
+361 SLLMLSSMGFIPL
-374 SYAFTSLALAAG
+374 SYAFTSIALAIG
-386 LPIVTIMKSGAI
+386 IPIVTVMKSGAI

>member
-1 MEELQQKEVAT
+1 MEELQQNKTALEG
-12 PQEEVSVPLLK
+12 SGKPLLK

-31 TATLCSSF
+31 AATLFSSF

-57 LEASLGIV
+57 LEASLGVV

-82 IADKFPK
+82 VADKFPK

-98 VRALLVSAI
+98 IRAILVATI

-145 LVEKHQLT
+145 LVEKSRLT
-153 QANSLTHMS
+153 QANSLTQMT

-174 GILIKFSNYETIFSI
+174 GILIKFTNYETIFSI
-189 TILLLILAAI
+189 TILLLIVAAI
-199 LVQKIQMT
+199 LVQKIQFTMPEQKDT
-207 LQQEKKEEKSMFTSI
+207 DKGMFTSI

-260 VKNVLHGDSLHFSY
+260 VKNVLHGDSLQFSY
-274 LEAAVG
+274 LEASVG
-280 SGMAVGAVIVGLRNI
+280 GGMAIGAVIVGLKNI
-295 SRRRGLFCIVM
+295 NRRRGLFCIIM
-306 MLLSGMF
+306 MLLSGIF
-313 FFILNFST
+313 FLAINFST
-321 ELWHALLAGA
+321 VLWQALLAGMF
-331 CYGMT
+331 YGIT

-361 SLLMLTSMGFIPL
+361 SLLMLSSMGFIPL
-374 SYAFTSLALAAG
+374 SYAFTSIALAIG
-386 LPIVTIMKSGAI
+386 IPIVTVMKSGAI

>member
-1 MEELQQKEVAT
+1 MEKLQQNKSALEG
-12 PQEEVSVPLLK
+12 SGKPLLK

-31 TATLCSSF
+31 AATLFSSF

-57 LEASLGIV
+57 LEASLGVV

-82 IADKFPK
+82 VADKFPK
-89 KNIMFYSNI
+89 KSIMFYSNI
-98 VRALLVSAI
+98 IRAILVATI

-145 LVEKHQLT
+145 LVEKHRLT
-153 QANSLTHMS
+153 QANSLTQMT

-174 GILIKFSNYETIFSI
+174 GILIKFTNYETIFTI
-189 TILLLILAAI
+189 TIILLIVAAI
-199 LVQKIQMT
+199 LVQKIQSTM
-207 LQQEKKEEKSMFTSI
+207 QEEPDKDKGMFTSI

-260 VKNVLHGDSLHFSY
+260 IKNVLHGDSLQFSY

-280 SGMAVGAVIVGLRNI
+280 GGMAIGAVIVGLKNI
-295 SRRRGLFCIVM
+295 NRRRGLFCIVM
-306 MLLSGMF
+306 MLLSGVF
-313 FFILNFST
+313 FLSINFST
-321 ELWHALLAGA
+321 ALWQALLAGA
-331 CYGMT
+331 FYGIT

-361 SLLMLTSMGFIPL
+361 SLMMLSSMGFIPL
-374 SYAFTSLALAAG
+374 SYAITSLALAAG
-386 LPIVTIMKSGAI
+386 IPIVTIMKSGAI
-398 AVIVFVLFV
+398 AVIIFVLFV

>member
-1 MEELQQKEVAT
+1 MEELQQNKTAL
-12 PQEEVSVPLLK
+12 EESGKPLLK

-31 TATLCSSF
+31 AATLFSSF

-57 LEASLGIV
+57 LEASLGVV

-82 IADKFPK
+82 VADKFPK

-98 VRALLVSAI
+98 IRAILVATI

-145 LVEKHQLT
+145 LVEKSRLT
-153 QANSLTHMS
+153 QANSLTQIT

-174 GILIKFSNYETIFSI
+174 GILIKFTNYETIFSI
-189 TILLLILAAI
+189 TILLLIVAAI
-199 LVQKIQMT
+199 LVQKIQFTMPEQKDT
-207 LQQEKKEEKSMFTSI
+207 DKGMFTSI

-260 VKNVLHGDSLHFSY
+260 VKNVLHGDSLQFSY
-274 LEAAVG
+274 LEASVG
-280 SGMAVGAVIVGLRNI
+280 GGMAIGAIIVGLKNI
-295 SRRRGLFCIVM
+295 NRRRGLFCIIM
-306 MLLSGMF
+306 MLLSGIF
-313 FFILNFST
+313 FLAINFST
-321 ELWHALLAGA
+321 VLWQALLAGMF
-331 CYGMT
+331 YGIT

-361 SLLMLTSMGFIPL
+361 SLLMLSSMGFIPL
-374 SYAFTSLALAAG
+374 SYAFTSIALAIG
-386 LPIVTIMKSGAI
+386 IPIVTVMKSGAI

>member
-1 MEELQQKEVAT
+1 MEELQQNKSALEG
-12 PQEEVSVPLLK
+12 SGKPLLK

-31 TATLCSSF
+31 AATLFSSF

-57 LEASLGIV
+57 LEASLGVV

-74 IFMIVGGA
+74 IFMIIGGA
-82 IADKFPK
+82 VADKFPK

-98 VRALLVSAI
+98 VRAILVATI

-145 LVEKHQLT
+145 LVEKSRLT
-153 QANSLTHMS
+153 QANSLTQMT

-174 GILIKFSNYETIFSI
+174 GILIKFTNYETIFSI
-189 TILLLILAAI
+189 TILLLIIAAI
-199 LVQKIQMT
+199 LVQKIQFTMPE
-207 LQQEKKEEKSMFTSI
+207 QQNTDKGMFTSI

-260 VKNVLHGDSLHFSY
+260 IKNVLHGDSLQFSY
-274 LEAAVG
+274 LEASVG
-280 SGMAVGAVIVGLRNI
+280 GGMAIGAVIVGLKNI
-295 SRRRGLFCIVM
+295 NRRRGLFCIIM
-306 MLLSGMF
+306 MLLSGVF
-313 FFILNFST
+313 FLSINFST
-321 ELWHALLAGA
+321 VLWQALLAGMF
-331 CYGMT
+331 YGIT

-361 SLLMLTSMGFIPL
+361 SLLMLSSMGFIPL
-374 SYAFTSLALAAG
+374 SYAFTSIALALG
-386 LPIVTIMKSGAI
+386 IPIVTVMKSGAI